1 MSGIEI
7 DERAEQM
14 LHEER
19 AKADRVLGG
28 LMLGL
33 FPVALGL
40 AAVHG
45 AWIVAFLAGGLLSGA
60 TYFVIRTRPGTLTSR
75 LTVAGALMGYA
86 ALVIQETHGMT
97 EMHFAFFAGLAFL
110 TVYRDWRTPVF
121 AGLVAAVHHALFHLL
136 QLAGAGFWV
145 FPMAMHGLKG
155 WGMVAL
161 HGSFVVFE
169 VAILIYVARSL
180 EADTRSQAR
189 MLIAQERSQSALLA
203 LAEQLEAKDLNVDE
217 IGTGEVGAALGSL
230 RHGIGH
236 VAELVRSIARTAT
249 TVASASD
256 QMVATTTEAGRA
268 NSEVAGSLQRTR
280 RRRAAPGRR
289 DQLRPVAGR
298 GGHRGRALQRRERRA
313 GGRGDAA
320 GSVRRPRGSRS
331 GRRGDRRSAGR
342 HERLDRHTVGDRRVR
357 RQVRADRPD
366 RRHDHR
372 DRGPDQPARAQRGDR
387 GRTRRRVGARLRR
400 RRGGGPQARRGVA
413 GGGSHDLADRPGDTD
428 RDPPRGE
435 LVEEGAERST
445 TSASTAQETRHAFER
460 ITTAVDEMSEQS
472 AQISEAT
479 ERIADG
485 ARRMREDMDRIAS
498 VAEQSSSATQHASA
512 ATQQTSASSQQVA
525 ASAEVLRESAR
536 ELQSLVDTFRVDGAG
551 QPEADAVPFG

>member
-1 MSGIEI
+1 LSRIEI
-7 DERAEQM
+7 DEWAERM
-14 LHEER
+14 LQEER
-19 AKADRVLGG
+19 AKADGVLGG

-45 AWIVAFLAGGLLSGA
+45 AWLVALIVGGLLSGV
-60 TYFVIRTRPGTLTSR
+60 TYFVTRTRPGTLTSR

-97 EMHFAFFAGLAFL
+97 EMHFAFFAALAFL
-110 TVYRDWRTPVF
+110 TIYRDWRTPVF
-121 AGLVAAVHHALFHLL
+121 AGLIAAVHHALFNLL
-136 QLAGAGFWV
+136 QAAGAGFWV

-161 HGSFVVFE
+161 HGGFVVFE

-189 MLIAQERSQSALLA
+189 MLISQERSQAALLA
-203 LAEQLEAKDLNVDE
+203 LAEQLEAKNLNVDA
-217 IGTGEVGAALGSL
+217 IRTGEAGGALGSL

-268 NSEVAGSLQRTR
+268 NSEVAGSLSQLADGAQLQVDAIGSARSLAEEVTEAVHSSAESAERAAAATLRVRSAAEEGAAAAAEATAAAQAVTSVSTDTRSAIAELAAKSEQIDQIVDTITGIAGQTNLLALNAAIEAARAGESGRGFAVVAEEVRKLAEESQSAAATISQIVQEIQTETR
-280 RRRAAPGRR
+280 RA
-289 DQLRPVAGR
+289 V
-298 GGHRGRALQRRERRA
+298 
-313 GGRGDAA
+313 
-320 GSVRRPRGSRS
+320 
-331 GRRGDRRSAGR
+331 
-342 HERLDRHTVGDRRVR
+342 
-357 RQVRADRPD
+357 
-366 RRHDHR
+366 
-372 DRGPDQPARAQRGDR
+372 
-387 GRTRRRVGARLRR
+387 
-400 RRGGGPQARRGVA
+400 
-413 GGGSHDLADRPGDTD
+413 
-428 RDPPRGE
+428 E

-460 ITTAVDEMSEQS
+460 ITTAVGDMSEQS
-472 AQISEAT
+472 AHISEAT
-479 ERIADG
+479 QRIADG
-485 ARRMREDMDRIAS
+485 ARGMREDMDRIAS
-498 VAEQSSSATQHASA
+498 VAQQSSSATQHASA
-512 ATQQTSASSQQVA
+512 ATQQTSASSQEVA

-536 ELQSLVDTFRVDGAG
+536 ELQSLVDTFSVDGAG
-551 QPEADAVPFG
+551 RPEVHTAPLG